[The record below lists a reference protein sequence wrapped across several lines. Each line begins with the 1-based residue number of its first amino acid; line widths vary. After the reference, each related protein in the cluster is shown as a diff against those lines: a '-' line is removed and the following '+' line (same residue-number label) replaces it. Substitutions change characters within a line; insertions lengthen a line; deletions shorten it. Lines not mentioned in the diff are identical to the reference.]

1 MNTKHMRQPNDDRD
15 TGRIEAFSDGV
26 IAVAITLLI
35 LDVHVPD
42 VQTGLLQALLNQWPI
57 YLGYV
62 TSFLVITIFWA
73 NHHNMFRHIQQVNYA
88 LLLINAFFLMCIAFI
103 PFVTSLLT
111 KYITS
116 PTEQHTAAIVYG
128 ATLLL
133 NGILFNSIWWYAV
146 WKRRLVC
153 SDLDAQAVQRI
164 TRGYLFGLPFYA
176 LAIVL
181 SLLNVELSLA
191 FYILIDLMYG
201 LPIRF
206 LRFGSPD
213 IFSVGAQRRKL
224 PKVIYHTPTLKM
236 SCQRRLENPN
246 SLPGFTIDSGCGDV
260 LRLIQPG
267 APQGS
272 DMQRDMKC
280 DVTCCTVTSASLFR
294 YSLLSFW
301 KQ

>member
-1 MNTKHMRQPNDDRD
+1 MNTQHVRQTNDDRD

-35 LDVHVPD
+35 LDVHVPN
-42 VQTGLLQALLNQWPI
+42 VKAELLQALLKQWPT

-73 NHHNMFRHIQQVNYA
+73 NHHNMFRHIQQVDYA
-88 LLLINAFFLMCIAFI
+88 LLFINSLFLMCIAFI

-111 KYITS
+111 QYITSTS

-146 WKRRLVC
+146 WKRRLVR
-153 SDLDAQAVQRI
+153 SDLDAPAVQRI

-176 LAIVL
+176 FSIVL
-181 SLLNVELSLA
+181 SLINVELSLA

-213 IFSVGAQRRKL
+213 IFSVGAQSATEVHL
-224 PKVIYHTPTLKM
+224 PYAHA
-236 SCQRRLENPN
+236 RNE
-246 SLPGFTIDSGCGDV
+246 LPEVD
-260 LRLIQPG
+260 REPE
-267 APQGS
+267 
-272 DMQRDMKC
+272 
-280 DVTCCTVTSASLFR
+280 
-294 YSLLSFW
+294 
-301 KQ
+301 

>member
-1 MNTKHMRQPNDDRD
+1 MHTKHLRQSNDDRD

-35 LDVHVPD
+35 LDVHVPN
-42 VQTGLLQALLNQWPI
+42 VKAELLQALLKQWPT

-73 NHHNMFRHIQQVNYA
+73 NHHNMFRHIQQVDYA
-88 LLLINAFFLMCIAFI
+88 LLLINSLFLMCIAFI

-111 KYITS
+111 KYITSTS

-133 NGILFNSIWWYAV
+133 NGILFNTIWWYAV
-146 WKRRLVC
+146 WKRRLVRR
-153 SDLDAQAVQRI
+153 DLDAQAVQRI

-176 LAIVL
+176 LSIVL
-181 SLLNVELSLA
+181 SLINVELSLA

-213 IFSVGAQRRKL
+213 IFSVGAQEAPEGHL
-224 PKVIYHTPTLKM
+224 PHAHAKN
-236 SCQRRLENPN
+236 E
-246 SLPGFTIDSGCGDV
+246 LPEVD
-260 LRLIQPG
+260 REPE
-267 APQGS
+267 
-272 DMQRDMKC
+272 
-280 DVTCCTVTSASLFR
+280 
-294 YSLLSFW
+294 
-301 KQ
+301 